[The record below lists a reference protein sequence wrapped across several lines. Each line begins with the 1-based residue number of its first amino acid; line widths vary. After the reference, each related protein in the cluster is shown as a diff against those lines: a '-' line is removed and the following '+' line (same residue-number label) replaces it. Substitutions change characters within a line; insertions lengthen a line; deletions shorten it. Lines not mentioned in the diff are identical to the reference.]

1 MVKKTIECSGNVHE
15 TQDNVTCTFLIQQML
30 RYATLRYVILGF
42 VMLRYVIRIM
52 YTTYLSLVVFV
63 SFPSSF
69 LS

>member
-1 MVKKTIECSGNVHE
+1 M
-15 TQDNVTCTFLIQQML
+15 
-30 RYATLRYVILGF
+30 LRYVILGF

-69 LS
+69 LSWSIPITKLPMRPT